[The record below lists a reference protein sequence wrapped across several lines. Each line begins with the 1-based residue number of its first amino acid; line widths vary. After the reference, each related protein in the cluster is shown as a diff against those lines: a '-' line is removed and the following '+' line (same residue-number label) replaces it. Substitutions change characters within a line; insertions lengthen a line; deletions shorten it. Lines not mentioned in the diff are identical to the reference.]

1 MQNKIQ
7 DKVIEVLQI
16 SPIVPVVVIEDLKDA
31 VPLAQSLIEG
41 GIPIIEVTLRSNCA
55 LEAIELIAKNVPKM
69 HVGAGTIL
77 NLNQLEQAQNR
88 GAEFL
93 ISPGLTPSLLE
104 YAKKKDMPLIPGVS
118 SSSEVMQAL
127 ELGYNALK
135 FFPAEY
141 CGGAKL
147 LNAFNGPFKG
157 VKFCPTGGISVD
169 NMHAYLKLEN
179 VLCVGGSW
187 LTPRNLVQNKEWD
200 KIIELCK
207 QALANIKT

>member
-1 MQNKIQ
+1 MQ
-7 DKVIEVLQI
+7 DKTIEVLQI
-16 SPIVPVVVIEDLKDA
+16 SPIVPVVVIENIKDA
-31 VPLAQSLIEG
+31 VPLAQSLIDG
-41 GIPIIEVTLRSNCA
+41 GIPIIEVTLRSSCA

-69 HVGAGTIL
+69 RVGAGTIL
-77 NLNQLEQAQNR
+77 KPTQLEQAQNR

-93 ISPGLTPSLLE
+93 ISPGLTIKLLE
-104 YAKKKDMPLIPGVS
+104 HAKKKDMPLIPGVS

-141 CGGAKL
+141 CGGVKL

-157 VKFCPTGGISVD
+157 VKFCPTGGISAD
-169 NMHAYLKLEN
+169 NMRSYLNLEN

-187 LTPRNLVQNKEWD
+187 LTPKNLIQNKEWD
-200 KIIELCK
+200 KITEICK
-207 QALANIKT
+207 RALALR

>member
-1 MQNKIQ
+1 MQ
-7 DKVIEVLQI
+7 DKIIEILQI
-16 SPIVPVVVIEDLKDA
+16 SPIVPVVVIEDLSDA

-41 GIPIIEVTLRSNCA
+41 GIPIIEVTLRSSCA

-69 HVGAGTIL
+69 RVGAGTIL
-77 NLNQLEQAQNR
+77 NLTQLEQAQNR

-93 ISPGLTPSLLE
+93 ISPGLTIKLLE

-127 ELGYNALK
+127 ELGYSALK

-141 CGGAKL
+141 CGGVKL

-157 VKFCPTGGISVD
+157 VKFCPTGGISAD
-169 NMHAYLKLEN
+169 NMHSYLNLEN

-187 LTPRNLVQNKEWD
+187 LTPKNLIQNKEWD
-200 KIIELCK
+200 KITEICK
-207 QALANIKT
+207 QSLALR

>member
-1 MQNKIQ
+1 MQ
-7 DKVIEVLQI
+7 DKTIEVLQI
-16 SPIVPVVVIEDLKDA
+16 SPIVPVVVIENIKDA

-41 GIPIIEVTLRSNCA
+41 GIPIIEVTLRSSCA

-69 HVGAGTIL
+69 RVGAGTIL
-77 NLNQLEQAQNR
+77 NPTQLEQAQNR

-93 ISPGLTPSLLE
+93 ISPGLTIKLLE
-104 YAKKKDMPLIPGVS
+104 HAKKKDMPLIPGVS

-141 CGGAKL
+141 CGGVKL

-157 VKFCPTGGISVD
+157 VKFCPTGGISAD
-169 NMHAYLKLEN
+169 NMRSYLNLEN

-187 LTPRNLVQNKEWD
+187 LTPKNLIQNKEWD
-200 KIIELCK
+200 KITEICK
-207 QALANIKT
+207 RALALR

>member
-1 MQNKIQ
+1 MQ
-7 DKVIEVLQI
+7 DKIIEVLQI
-16 SPIVPVVVIEDLKDA
+16 SPIIPVVVIEDIKDA
-31 VPLAQSLIEG
+31 VPLAQSLVEG
-41 GIPIIEVTLRSNCA
+41 GIYIIEVTLRSSCA

-69 HVGAGTIL
+69 RVGAGTIL
-77 NLNQLEQAQNR
+77 NPTQLEQAQNR

-93 ISPGLTPSLLE
+93 ISPGLTIKLLE
-104 YAKKKDMPLIPGVS
+104 YAKKKDMLLIPGVS

-141 CGGAKL
+141 CGGVKL

-157 VKFCPTGGISVD
+157 VKFCPTGGISTD
-169 NMHAYLKLEN
+169 NMHSYLNLEN

-187 LTPRNLVQNKEWD
+187 LTPKNLIQNKEWD
-200 KIIELCK
+200 KITEICK
-207 QALANIKT
+207 RSLAGI

>member
-1 MQNKIQ
+1 MQ
-7 DKVIEVLQI
+7 DKIIEVLQI
-16 SPIVPVVVIEDLKDA
+16 SPIIPVVVIEDIKDA

-41 GIPIIEVTLRSNCA
+41 GIHIIEVTLRSSCA

-69 HVGAGTIL
+69 RVGAGTIL
-77 NLNQLEQAQNR
+77 NPTQLEQTQNR

-93 ISPGLTPSLLE
+93 ISPGLTIKLLE
-104 YAKKKDMPLIPGVS
+104 HAKKKDMPLIPGVS

-141 CGGAKL
+141 CGGVKL

-157 VKFCPTGGISVD
+157 VKFCPTGGISAD
-169 NMHAYLKLEN
+169 NMRSYLNLEN

-187 LTPRNLVQNKEWD
+187 LTPKNLIQNKEWD
-200 KIIELCK
+200 KITEICK
-207 QALANIKT
+207 RSLALR

>member
-1 MQNKIQ
+1 MQ
-7 DKVIEVLQI
+7 DKTIEVLQI
-16 SPIVPVVVIEDLKDA
+16 SPIVPVVVIENIKDA

-41 GIPIIEVTLRSNCA
+41 GIPIIEVTLRSSCA

-69 HVGAGTIL
+69 RVGAGTIL
-77 NLNQLEQAQNR
+77 NPTQLEQAQNR

-93 ISPGLTPSLLE
+93 ISPGLTIKLLE
-104 YAKKKDMPLIPGVS
+104 HAKKKDMPLIPGVS

-127 ELGYNALK
+127 EWGYNALK

-141 CGGAKL
+141 CGGVKL

-157 VKFCPTGGISVD
+157 VKFCPTGGISAD
-169 NMHAYLKLEN
+169 NMRSYLNLEN

-187 LTPRNLVQNKEWD
+187 LTPKDLIQNKEWD
-200 KIIELCK
+200 KITEICK
-207 QALANIKT
+207 RALALR

>member
-1 MQNKIQ
+1 MQ
-7 DKVIEVLQI
+7 DKIIEILQI
-16 SPIVPVVVIEDLKDA
+16 SPIVPVVVIENIKDA
-31 VPLAQSLIEG
+31 VPLAQSLVEG
-41 GIPIIEVTLRSNCA
+41 GIQIIEVTLRSSCA

-69 HVGAGTIL
+69 RVGVGTIL
-77 NLNQLEQAQNR
+77 NPTQLEQAQNR

-93 ISPGLTPSLLE
+93 ISPGLTIKLLE

-141 CGGAKL
+141 CGGVKL
-147 LNAFNGPFKG
+147 LNAFNGPFKE
-157 VKFCPTGGISVD
+157 VKFCPTGGISAD
-169 NMHAYLKLEN
+169 NMRSYLNLEN

-187 LTPRNLVQNKEWD
+187 LTPKNLIQNKEWD
-200 KIIELCK
+200 KITEICK
-207 QALANIKT
+207 RSLALR

>member
-1 MQNKIQ
+1 MQ
-7 DKVIEVLQI
+7 DKIIEILQI
-16 SPIVPVVVIEDLKDA
+16 SPIVPVVVIENIKDA

-41 GIPIIEVTLRSNCA
+41 GIPIIEVTLRSSCA

-69 HVGAGTIL
+69 RVGAGTIL
-77 NLNQLEQAQNR
+77 NLIQLEQAQNR

-93 ISPGLTPSLLE
+93 ISPGLTIKLLE
-104 YAKKKDMPLIPGVS
+104 HAKKKDIPLIPGVS

-141 CGGAKL
+141 CGGVKL

-157 VKFCPTGGISVD
+157 VKFCPTGGISAD
-169 NMHAYLKLEN
+169 NMRSYLNLEN

-187 LTPRNLVQNKEWD
+187 LTPKNLIQNKEWD
-200 KIIELCK
+200 KITEICK
-207 QALANIKT
+207 RSLALR

>member
-1 MQNKIQ
+1 MQ
-7 DKVIEVLQI
+7 DKIIEILQI
-16 SPIVPVVVIEDLKDA
+16 SPIVPVVVIEDIKDA

-41 GIPIIEVTLRSNCA
+41 GIHIIEVTLRSSCA
-55 LEAIELIAKNVPKM
+55 LEAIELIDKNVPKM
-69 HVGAGTIL
+69 RVGAGTIL
-77 NLNQLEQAQNR
+77 NPTQLEQAQNR

-93 ISPGLTPSLLE
+93 ISPGLTIKLLE

-127 ELGYNALK
+127 ELGYSALK

-141 CGGAKL
+141 CGGVKL

-157 VKFCPTGGISVD
+157 VKFCPTGGISAD
-169 NMHAYLKLEN
+169 NMRSYLNLEN

-187 LTPRNLVQNKEWD
+187 LTPKNLIQNKEWD
-200 KIIELCK
+200 KITEICK
-207 QALANIKT
+207 RSLALR

>member
-1 MQNKIQ
+1 MQ
-7 DKVIEVLQI
+7 DKTIEVLQI
-16 SPIVPVVVIEDLKDA
+16 SPIVPVVVVENIKDA

-41 GIPIIEVTLRSNCA
+41 GIPIIEVTLRSSCA

-69 HVGAGTIL
+69 RVGAGTIL
-77 NLNQLEQAQNR
+77 NLTQLEQAQNR

-93 ISPGLTPSLLE
+93 ISPGLTIKLLE
-104 YAKKKDMPLIPGVS
+104 HAKKKNMPLIPGVS

-141 CGGAKL
+141 CGGVKL

-157 VKFCPTGGISVD
+157 VKFCPTGGISAD
-169 NMHAYLKLEN
+169 NMRSYLNLEN

-187 LTPRNLVQNKEWD
+187 LTPKDLIQNKEWD
-200 KIIELCK
+200 KITEICK
-207 QALANIKT
+207 RALALR

>member
-1 MQNKIQ
+1 MQ
-7 DKVIEVLQI
+7 DKIIEVLQI
-16 SPIVPVVVIEDLKDA
+16 SPIVPVVIIENIKDA

-41 GIPIIEVTLRSNCA
+41 GIHIIEVTLRSSCA

-69 HVGAGTIL
+69 RVGTGTIL
-77 NLNQLEQAQNR
+77 NPTQLEQAQNR

-93 ISPGLTPSLLE
+93 ISPGLTIKLLE

-127 ELGYNALK
+127 ELGYSALK

-141 CGGAKL
+141 CGGVKL

-157 VKFCPTGGISVD
+157 VKFCPTGGISAD
-169 NMHAYLKLEN
+169 NMRSYLNLEN

-187 LTPRNLVQNKEWD
+187 LTPKNLIQNKEWD
-200 KIIELCK
+200 KITEICK
-207 QALANIKT
+207 RSLALR

>member
-1 MQNKIQ
+1 MQ
-7 DKVIEVLQI
+7 DKIIEVLQI
-16 SPIVPVVVIEDLKDA
+16 SPIVPVVVIENIKDA

-41 GIPIIEVTLRSNCA
+41 GIPIIEVTLRSSCA

-69 HVGAGTIL
+69 RVGAGTIL
-77 NLNQLEQAQNR
+77 NPTQLEQAQNR

-93 ISPGLTPSLLE
+93 ISPGLTIKLLE

-127 ELGYNALK
+127 ELGYSTLK

-141 CGGAKL
+141 CGGVKL

-157 VKFCPTGGISVD
+157 VKFCPTGGISAD
-169 NMHAYLKLEN
+169 NMRSYLNLEN

-187 LTPRNLVQNKEWD
+187 LTPKNLIQNKEWD
-200 KIIELCK
+200 KITEICK
-207 QALANIKT
+207 RALALR

>member
-1 MQNKIQ
+1 MQ
-7 DKVIEVLQI
+7 DKIIEVLQI
-16 SPIVPVVVIEDLKDA
+16 SPIIPVVVIEDIKDA
-31 VPLAQSLIEG
+31 VPLAQSLVEG
-41 GIPIIEVTLRSNCA
+41 GIQIIEVTLRSSCA

-69 HVGAGTIL
+69 RVGAGTIL
-77 NLNQLEQAQNR
+77 NPTQLEQAQNR

-93 ISPGLTPSLLE
+93 ISPGLTIKLLE
-104 YAKKKDMPLIPGVS
+104 HAKKKDMPLIPGVS

-141 CGGAKL
+141 CGGVKL

-157 VKFCPTGGISVD
+157 VKFCPTGGISAD
-169 NMHAYLKLEN
+169 NMRSYLNLEN

-187 LTPRNLVQNKEWD
+187 LTPKNLIQNKEWD
-200 KIIELCK
+200 KITEICK
-207 QALANIKT
+207 RSLALR

>member
-1 MQNKIQ
+1 MQ
-7 DKVIEVLQI
+7 DKIIEVLQI
-16 SPIVPVVVIEDLKDA
+16 SPIIPVVVIENIKDA
-31 VPLAQSLIEG
+31 VPLAQSLAEG
-41 GIPIIEVTLRSNCA
+41 GIQIIEVTLRSSCA

-77 NLNQLEQAQNR
+77 NPTQLEQAQNR

-93 ISPGLTPSLLE
+93 ISPGLTIKLLE

-127 ELGYNALK
+127 ELGYSALK

-141 CGGAKL
+141 CGGVKL

-157 VKFCPTGGISVD
+157 VKFCPTGGISAD
-169 NMHAYLKLEN
+169 NMHSYLNLEN

-187 LTPRNLVQNKEWD
+187 LTPKNLIQNKEWD
-200 KIIELCK
+200 KITEICK
-207 QALANIKT
+207 RSLALR

>member
-1 MQNKIQ
+1 MQ
-7 DKVIEVLQI
+7 DKIIEILQI
-16 SPIVPVVVIEDLKDA
+16 SPIIPVVVIENIKDA

-41 GIPIIEVTLRSNCA
+41 GIQIIEVTLRSSCA
-55 LEAIELIAKNVPKM
+55 LEAIELIAKNAPKM
-69 HVGAGTIL
+69 RVGAGTIL
-77 NLNQLEQAQNR
+77 NPTQLEQAQNR

-93 ISPGLTPSLLE
+93 ISPGLTIKLLE

-127 ELGYNALK
+127 ELSYNALK

-141 CGGAKL
+141 CGGVKL

-157 VKFCPTGGISVD
+157 VKFCPTGGISTD
-169 NMHAYLKLEN
+169 NMHSYLNLEN

-187 LTPRNLVQNKEWD
+187 LTPKNLIQNKEWD
-200 KIIELCK
+200 KITEICK
-207 QALANIKT
+207 RSLALR

>member
-1 MQNKIQ
+1 MQ
-7 DKVIEVLQI
+7 DKIIEVLQI
-16 SPIVPVVVIEDLKDA
+16 SPIVPVVVIENIKDA

-41 GIPIIEVTLRSNCA
+41 GIPIIEVTLRSSCA

-69 HVGAGTIL
+69 RVGAGTIL
-77 NLNQLEQAQNR
+77 NLTQLEQAQNR

-104 YAKKKDMPLIPGVS
+104 HAKKKDMPLIPGVS

-127 ELGYNALK
+127 ELGYNTLK

-141 CGGAKL
+141 CGGVKL

-169 NMHAYLKLEN
+169 NMRSYLNLEN

-187 LTPRNLVQNKEWD
+187 LTPKDLIQNKEWD
-200 KIIELCK
+200 KITEICK
-207 QALANIKT
+207 RALALR

>member
-1 MQNKIQ
+1 MQ
-7 DKVIEVLQI
+7 DKIIEVLQI
-16 SPIVPVVVIEDLKDA
+16 SPIIPVVVIEDIKDA
-31 VPLAQSLIEG
+31 VPLAQSLVEG
-41 GIPIIEVTLRSNCA
+41 GIPIIEVTLRSSCA

-69 HVGAGTIL
+69 RVGAGTIL
-77 NLNQLEQAQNR
+77 NPTQLEQAQNR

-93 ISPGLTPSLLE
+93 ISPGLTIKLLE

-141 CGGAKL
+141 CGGVKL

-157 VKFCPTGGISVD
+157 VKFCPTGGISID
-169 NMHAYLKLEN
+169 NMCSYLNLEN

-187 LTPRNLVQNKEWD
+187 LTPKNLIQNKEWD
-200 KIIELCK
+200 KITEICK
-207 QALANIKT
+207 RSLAGI

>member
-1 MQNKIQ
+1 MQ
-7 DKVIEVLQI
+7 DKIIEVLQI
-16 SPIVPVVVIEDLKDA
+16 SPIIPVVVIENIKDA
-31 VPLAQSLIEG
+31 VSLAQSLVEG
-41 GIPIIEVTLRSNCA
+41 GIHIIEVTLRSSCA

-69 HVGAGTIL
+69 RVGAGTIL
-77 NLNQLEQAQNR
+77 NPTQLEQAQNR

-93 ISPGLTPSLLE
+93 ISPGLTIKLLE

-127 ELGYNALK
+127 ELGYSALK

-141 CGGAKL
+141 CGGVKL

-157 VKFCPTGGISVD
+157 VKFCPTGGISAD
-169 NMHAYLKLEN
+169 NMRSYLNLEN

-187 LTPRNLVQNKEWD
+187 LTPKNLIQNKEWD
-200 KIIELCK
+200 KITEICK
-207 QALANIKT
+207 RSLALSLALR

>member
-1 MQNKIQ
+1 MQ
-7 DKVIEVLQI
+7 DKIIEVLQI
-16 SPIVPVVVIEDLKDA
+16 SPIVPVVVIEDIKDA
-31 VPLAQSLIEG
+31 VPLAQSLVEG
-41 GIPIIEVTLRSNCA
+41 GIHIIEVTLRSSCA

-69 HVGAGTIL
+69 RVGAGTIL
-77 NLNQLEQAQNR
+77 DPTQLEQAQNR

-93 ISPGLTPSLLE
+93 ISPGLTIKLLE

-127 ELGYNALK
+127 ELGYSALK

-141 CGGAKL
+141 CGGVKL

-157 VKFCPTGGISVD
+157 VKFCPTGGISAD
-169 NMHAYLKLEN
+169 NMHSYLNLEN

-187 LTPRNLVQNKEWD
+187 LTPKNLIQNKEWD
-200 KIIELCK
+200 KITEICK
-207 QALANIKT
+207 RLLALR

>member
-1 MQNKIQ
+1 MQ
-7 DKVIEVLQI
+7 DKIIEVLQI
-16 SPIVPVVVIEDLKDA
+16 SPIIPVVVIEDIKDA
-31 VPLAQSLIEG
+31 VPLAQSLVEG
-41 GIPIIEVTLRSNCA
+41 GIQIIEVTLRSSCA

-69 HVGAGTIL
+69 RVGAGTIL
-77 NLNQLEQAQNR
+77 NPTQLEQAQNR

-93 ISPGLTPSLLE
+93 ISPGLTIKLLE
-104 YAKKKDMPLIPGVS
+104 HAKKKDMPLIPGVS

-141 CGGAKL
+141 CGGVKL

-157 VKFCPTGGISVD
+157 VKFCPTGGISID
-169 NMHAYLKLEN
+169 NMHSYLNLEN

-187 LTPRNLVQNKEWD
+187 LTPKNLIQNKEWD
-200 KIIELCK
+200 KITEICK
-207 QALANIKT
+207 RSLAGI

>member
-1 MQNKIQ
+1 MQ
-7 DKVIEVLQI
+7 DKIIEILQI
-16 SPIVPVVVIEDLKDA
+16 SPIVPVVVIENIKDA
-31 VPLAQSLIEG
+31 VSLAQSLIEG
-41 GIPIIEVTLRSNCA
+41 GIHIIEVTLRSSCA

-69 HVGAGTIL
+69 RVGAGTIL
-77 NLNQLEQAQNR
+77 NPTQLEQAQNR

-93 ISPGLTPSLLE
+93 ISPGLTIKLLE

-141 CGGAKL
+141 CGGVKL

-157 VKFCPTGGISVD
+157 VKFCPTGGISAD
-169 NMHAYLKLEN
+169 NMRSYLNLEN

-187 LTPRNLVQNKEWD
+187 LTPKNLIQNKEWD
-200 KIIELCK
+200 KIIEICK
-207 QALANIKT
+207 RSLALR

>member
-1 MQNKIQ
+1 MQ
-7 DKVIEVLQI
+7 DKIIEVLQI
-16 SPIVPVVVIEDLKDA
+16 SPIVPVVVIEDIKDA
-31 VPLAQSLIEG
+31 VPLAQSLVEG
-41 GIPIIEVTLRSNCA
+41 GIQIIEVTLRSSCA

-69 HVGAGTIL
+69 RVGIGTIL
-77 NLNQLEQAQNR
+77 NPTQLEQAQNR

-93 ISPGLTPSLLE
+93 ISPGLTIKLLE

-141 CGGAKL
+141 CGGVKL

-157 VKFCPTGGISVD
+157 VKFCPTGGISAD
-169 NMHAYLKLEN
+169 NMRSYLNLEN

-187 LTPRNLVQNKEWD
+187 LTPKNLIQNKEWD
-200 KIIELCK
+200 KITEICK
-207 QALANIKT
+207 RSLALR

>member
-7 DKVIEVLQI
+7 GKVLEVLQI

-31 VPLAQSLIEG
+31 VPLAQSLVDG

-69 HVGAGTIL
+69 RVGAGTIL
-77 NLNQLEQAQNR
+77 NSNQLEQAQNR

-141 CGGAKL
+141 CGGVKL

-187 LTPRNLVQNKEWD
+187 LTPKNLVQNKEWD
-200 KIIELCK
+200 KIVEICK
-207 QALANIKT
+207 RVLA

>member
-1 MQNKIQ
+1 MQ
-7 DKVIEVLQI
+7 DKTIEVLQI
-16 SPIVPVVVIEDLKDA
+16 SPIIPVVVIEDIKDA

-41 GIPIIEVTLRSNCA
+41 GIPIIEVTLRSSCA

-69 HVGAGTIL
+69 RVGAGTIL
-77 NLNQLEQAQNR
+77 NPTQLEQAQNR

-93 ISPGLTPSLLE
+93 ISPGLTIKLLE
-104 YAKKKDMPLIPGVS
+104 HAKKKNMPLIPGVS

-141 CGGAKL
+141 CGGVKL

-157 VKFCPTGGISVD
+157 VKFCPTGGISAD
-169 NMHAYLKLEN
+169 NMHSYLNLEN

-187 LTPRNLVQNKEWD
+187 LTPKNLIQNKEWD
-200 KIIELCK
+200 KITEICK
-207 QALANIKT
+207 RSLAGI

>member
-1 MQNKIQ
+1 MQ
-7 DKVIEVLQI
+7 DKIIEVLQI
-16 SPIVPVVVIEDLKDA
+16 SPIIPVVVIENIKDA
-31 VPLAQSLIEG
+31 VPLAQSLVEG
-41 GIPIIEVTLRSNCA
+41 GIHIIEVTLRSSCA

-69 HVGAGTIL
+69 RVGVGTIL
-77 NLNQLEQAQNR
+77 NPTQLEQAQNR

-93 ISPGLTPSLLE
+93 ISPGLTIKLLE

-141 CGGAKL
+141 CGGVKL

-157 VKFCPTGGISVD
+157 VKFCPTGGISAD
-169 NMHAYLKLEN
+169 NMRSYLNLEN

-187 LTPRNLVQNKEWD
+187 LTPKNLIQNKEWD
-200 KIIELCK
+200 KITEICK
-207 QALANIKT
+207 RSLALK

>member
-1 MQNKIQ
+1 MQ
-7 DKVIEVLQI
+7 DKIIEVLQI
-16 SPIVPVVVIEDLKDA
+16 SPIVPVVVIENIKDA

-41 GIPIIEVTLRSNCA
+41 GIPIIEVTLRSSCA

-77 NLNQLEQAQNR
+77 NLTQLEQAQNR

-93 ISPGLTPSLLE
+93 ISPGLTIKLLE
-104 YAKKKDMPLIPGVS
+104 HAKKKDMPLIPGVS

-127 ELGYNALK
+127 ELGYSTLK

-141 CGGAKL
+141 CGGVKL

-157 VKFCPTGGISVD
+157 VKFCPTGGISAD
-169 NMHAYLKLEN
+169 NMRSYLNLEN

-187 LTPRNLVQNKEWD
+187 LTPKNLIQNKEWD
-200 KIIELCK
+200 KITEICK
-207 QALANIKT
+207 RVLALR

>member
-1 MQNKIQ
+1 MQ
-7 DKVIEVLQI
+7 DKIIEVLQI
-16 SPIVPVVVIEDLKDA
+16 SPIVPVVVIENIKDA

-41 GIPIIEVTLRSNCA
+41 GIPIIEVTLRSSCA

-77 NLNQLEQAQNR
+77 NPTQLEQAQNR

-93 ISPGLTPSLLE
+93 ISPGLTIKLLE
-104 YAKKKDMPLIPGVS
+104 HAKKKDMPLIPGVS

-127 ELGYNALK
+127 ELGYHALK

-141 CGGAKL
+141 CGGVKL

-169 NMHAYLKLEN
+169 NMRSYLNLEN

-187 LTPRNLVQNKEWD
+187 LTPKDLVQNKEWD
-200 KIIELCK
+200 KITEICK
-207 QALANIKT
+207 RALALR

>member
-1 MQNKIQ
+1 MQ
-7 DKVIEVLQI
+7 DKIIEVLQI

-41 GIPIIEVTLRSNCA
+41 GIPIIEVTLRSSCA

-77 NLNQLEQAQNR
+77 NPTQLEQAQNR

-104 YAKKKDMPLIPGVS
+104 HAKKKDMPLIPGVS

-127 ELGYNALK
+127 EWGYNALK

-141 CGGAKL
+141 CGGVKL

-157 VKFCPTGGISVD
+157 VKFCPTGGISAD
-169 NMHAYLKLEN
+169 NMRSYLNLEN

-187 LTPRNLVQNKEWD
+187 LTPKDLIQNKEWD
-200 KIIELCK
+200 KITEICK
-207 QALANIKT
+207 RALALR

>member
-1 MQNKIQ
+1 MQ
-7 DKVIEVLQI
+7 DKIIEVLQI
-16 SPIVPVVVIEDLKDA
+16 SPIVPVVVIENIKDA

-41 GIPIIEVTLRSNCA
+41 GIPIIEVTLRSSCA

-69 HVGAGTIL
+69 RVGAGTIL
-77 NLNQLEQAQNR
+77 NPTQLEQAQNR

-93 ISPGLTPSLLE
+93 ISPGLTIKLLE
-104 YAKKKDMPLIPGVS
+104 HAKKKDMSLIPGVS

-127 ELGYNALK
+127 ELGYSALK

-141 CGGAKL
+141 CGGVKL

-157 VKFCPTGGISVD
+157 VKFCPTGGISAD
-169 NMHAYLKLEN
+169 NMRSYLNLEN

-187 LTPRNLVQNKEWD
+187 LTPKDLIQNKEWD
-200 KIIELCK
+200 KITEICK
-207 QALANIKT
+207 RALALR

>member
-1 MQNKIQ
+1 MQ
-7 DKVIEVLQI
+7 DKIIEVLQI
-16 SPIVPVVVIEDLKDA
+16 SPIVPVVVIEDIKDA

-41 GIPIIEVTLRSNCA
+41 GIQIIEVTLRSSCA

-69 HVGAGTIL
+69 RVGVGTIL
-77 NLNQLEQAQNR
+77 NPTQLEQAQNR

-93 ISPGLTPSLLE
+93 ISPGLTIKLLE

-127 ELGYNALK
+127 ELGYSALK

-141 CGGAKL
+141 CGGVKL
-147 LNAFNGPFKG
+147 LNAFNGPFKE
-157 VKFCPTGGISVD
+157 VKFCPTGGISAD
-169 NMHAYLKLEN
+169 NMRSYLNLEN

-187 LTPRNLVQNKEWD
+187 LTPKNLIQNKEWD
-200 KIIELCK
+200 KITEICK
-207 QALANIKT
+207 RSLALR

>member
-1 MQNKIQ
+1 MQ
-7 DKVIEVLQI
+7 DKIIEVLQI
-16 SPIVPVVVIEDLKDA
+16 SPIIPVVVIENIKDA

-41 GIPIIEVTLRSNCA
+41 GIHIIEVTLRSSCA

-69 HVGAGTIL
+69 RVGAGTIL
-77 NLNQLEQAQNR
+77 NPTQLEQAQNR

-93 ISPGLTPSLLE
+93 ISPGLTIKLLE

-141 CGGAKL
+141 CGGVKL

-157 VKFCPTGGISVD
+157 VKFCPTGGISAD
-169 NMHAYLKLEN
+169 NMHSYLNLEN

-187 LTPRNLVQNKEWD
+187 LTPKDLIQNKEWD
-200 KIIELCK
+200 KITEICK
-207 QALANIKT
+207 RSLALR

>member
-1 MQNKIQ
+1 MQ
-7 DKVIEVLQI
+7 DKIIEVLQI
-16 SPIVPVVVIEDLKDA
+16 SPIVPVVVVENVWDA

-41 GIPIIEVTLRSNCA
+41 GIPIIEVTLRSGCA

-69 HVGAGTIL
+69 RVGAGTIL
-77 NLNQLEQAQNR
+77 NPTQLEQAQNR

-93 ISPGLTPSLLE
+93 ISPGLTIKLLE
-104 YAKKKDMPLIPGVS
+104 YAKKKDMPLIPGAS

-127 ELGYNALK
+127 ELGYSTLK

-141 CGGAKL
+141 CGGVKL

-169 NMHAYLKLEN
+169 NMRSYLDLEN

-187 LTPRNLVQNKEWD
+187 LTPKNLIQNKEWD
-200 KIIELCK
+200 KITGICK
-207 QALANIKT
+207 RALALR